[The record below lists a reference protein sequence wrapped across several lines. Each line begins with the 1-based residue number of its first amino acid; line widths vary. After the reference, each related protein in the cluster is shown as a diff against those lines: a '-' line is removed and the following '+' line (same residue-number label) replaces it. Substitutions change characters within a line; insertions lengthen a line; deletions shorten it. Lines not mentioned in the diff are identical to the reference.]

1 MRTVD
6 SSYVEMLYE
15 HLQSHGFN
23 AERVLGRLIEY
34 GGRVPVAVWKKM
46 LTDARAVTKQDLFG
60 LRVAESMKFSHFG
73 YLGYLLLNADSLLEC
88 LALSQDNTQLVSENN
103 PTQISFAEGAIDIHI
118 PQPHGWVSQESDEV
132 GLGSILRFL
141 KLVTQQEVKPV
152 RVEFVV
158 PRPPNAADYEAYF
171 KAEVRFGAE
180 MPRMLLPMETLHF
193 SKARPEPEQY
203 MDVDQW
209 VARRLQYVRKLTPEL
224 EAVRIQL
231 LQLIRQGKTQL
242 GDLAALRCCSARTL
256 QRVLDDQGIRFQQ
269 LLNDTRQGLA
279 MEYLRDGRIALSEI
293 ADLLGYSSQA
303 AFNRA
308 FHHWTGLT
316 PLAMRQSAR
325 FSEVAQGQ
333 TAGGSKQ

>member
-15 HLQSHGFN
+15 YLQSLGFN

-34 GGRVPVAVWKKM
+34 GGRVPVGVWKRM
-46 LTDARAVTKQDLFG
+46 LWDARQVTKQDLFG
-60 LRVAESMKFSHFG
+60 LRVAECMKFSHFG

-88 LALSQDNTQLVSENN
+88 LALSQDNTKLVSENN
-103 PTQISFAEGAIDIHI
+103 PTQIAFAEDAIDIHI

-141 KLVTQQEVKPV
+141 RLVTRQTVQPL
-152 RVEFVV
+152 RIEFVT
-158 PRPPNAADYEAYF
+158 PRPPNAAEYERYF
-171 KAEVRFGAE
+171 KAEVRFGAP
-180 MPRMLLPMETLHF
+180 MPRMLLPLATLNIP
-193 SKARPEPEQY
+193 KAKPEPGQY
-203 MDVDQW
+203 MDIDQW
-209 VARRLQYVRKLTPEL
+209 VARRLQFVRKLTPEL
-224 EAVRIQL
+224 EAIRIQL

-242 GDLAALRCCSARTL
+242 GDLAILRCCSARTL
-256 QRVLDDQGIRFQQ
+256 QRVLEDQGIRYQQ

-279 MEYLRDGRIALSEI
+279 MEYLRDGRIALAEI

-308 FHHWTGLT
+308 FHQWTGLT
-316 PLAMRQSAR
+316 PSAMRQSEG
-325 FSEVAQGQ
+325 FSGQAQRQ
-333 TAGGSKQ
+333 AGDEFNK